1 MLLGLPEFEF
11 LNAGSV
17 EETCALLAEHG
28 DQARILAG
36 GTDLLIVMKHKREV
50 PRVLINIKRIPDLD
64 GIEFDDAGGVRIGAL
79 ATIQSLHDQPR
90 MAKDFRA
97 INQAAGVLGTTQ
109 IRNIGTLGGN
119 LANASPSAEFGPAL
133 LTLGGAIACVGPD
146 GAREIPIADFFLAP
160 GKSSLGPA
168 EMLTETRIPAL
179 PGEARCLYLKHS
191 LRRMDVAI
199 ASAAIYMKMEDGLC
213 SDARIALGAVAP
225 TPFRAAGAEALLQ
238 GEKIGEGLER
248 DELFDEVAETASGE
262 CSPIDDFRGYAGYR
276 RKIIRMLVRQGL
288 DQVTE
293 QAAP

>member
-1 MLLGLPEFEF
+1 MLLGLPEF
-11 LNAGSV
+11 NYVTPDSV
-17 EETCALLAEHG
+17 EQTCALLAEHG
-28 DQARILAG
+28 DGARILAG
-36 GTDLLIVMKHKREV
+36 GSDLLIVMKHKKKL
-50 PRVLINIKRIPDLD
+50 PRTLINVKRIPGLD
-64 GIEFDDAGGVRIGAL
+64 QISFGDGGDVSIGAL
-79 ATIQSLHDQPR
+79 ATVQSIQDNPR
-90 MAKDFRA
+90 MAKDFRSV
-97 INQAAGVLGTTQ
+97 NQAAGLLGTSQ
-109 IRNIGTLGGN
+109 IRNIGTIGGN